1 MKAFQDCRYIRLR
14 DQPGVFAAC
23 AGSGTAEIQG
33 MCQVFKSGRRRIC
46 SLLYRSVSVHLLLG
60 TKGAGSGKGTWHS
73 VQSNPHHRQRIRT
86 ERTCTGYHVC
96 FVPGRSVSDP
106 GYSVR
111 QKISGAYRSSG
122 LSGCIFP
129 YLRVDDTK

>member
-60 TKGAGSGKGTWHS
+60 TKGVG
-73 VQSNPHHRQRIRT
+73 RIKAYLYYNVLAVFL
-86 ERTCTGYHVC
+86 EEELY
-96 FVPGRSVSDP
+96 
-106 GYSVR
+106 YEY
-111 QKISGAYRSSG
+111 KI
-122 LSGCIFP
+122 CNE
-129 YLRVDDTK
+129 